1 MNPWKLQR
9 LVQMRKKLAELLRRW
24 ADRMDPLDMRPYQ
37 DMKILRRRE
46 ICRNAPGFVFPC
58 WSRIEQIKYR
68 QKRDILEELGQYM
81 VIDSSVYPTHTLI
94 ETRITVLV
102 E

>member
-1 MNPWKLQR
+1 
-9 LVQMRKKLAELLRRW
+9 MRKKLAELLRRW
-24 ADRMDPLDMRPYQ
+24 ADRIDPLDMRPYQ

-46 ICRNAPGFVFPC
+46 ICRDIPGFFISYERRV
-58 WSRIEQIKYR
+58 EQIKHK
-68 QKRDILEELGQYM
+68 QKHDILDELGQYM
-81 VIDSSVYPTHTLI
+81 VIDRSVYPTHTLI